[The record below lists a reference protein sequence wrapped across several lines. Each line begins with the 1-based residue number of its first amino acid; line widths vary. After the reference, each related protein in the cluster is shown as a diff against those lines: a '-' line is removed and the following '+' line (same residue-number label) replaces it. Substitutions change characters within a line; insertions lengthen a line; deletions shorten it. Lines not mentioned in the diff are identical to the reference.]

1 MGCGGSKST
10 ATAQSPNGPKH
21 TGATPAAR
29 TEVLASSQ
37 PKSVPVGSLSAQS

>member
-10 ATAQSPNGPKH
+10 ASAQSTGPKH

-29 TEVLASSQ
+29 TEVLASAQ